1 MATTFTWSVTQ
12 MDCYPEYDGKQD
24 FVFVCH
30 WTCNGTDGTY
40 NASVYS
46 TCSLPVVQGTTF
58 IPYQDLTLET
68 VLGWIWANGV
78 DKDSAEAAV
87 AQQIQNQITPPIT
100 TPVLPWAS
108 PTV

>member
-1 MATTFTWSVTQ
+1 MTTFNWVVTALN
-12 MDCYPEYDGKQD
+12 CLPNAPEGQD
-24 FVFVCH
+24 YVITVH

-68 VLGWIWANGV
+68 VLGWIWSNGV
-78 DKDSAEAAV
+78 DKDGTEAAV
-87 AQQIQNQITPPIT
+87 LAQIETSKNPPIT
-100 TPVLPWAS
+100 KPPLPWL
-108 PTV
+108 

>member
-1 MATTFTWSVTQ
+1 MTTFNWVVTALN
-12 MDCYPEYDGKQD
+12 CLPNAPEGQD
-24 FVFVCH
+24 YVITVH

-46 TCSLPVVQGTTF
+46 TCSLPVTQGTSF

-87 AQQIQNQITPPIT
+87 AQQIQDQITPPIT
-100 TPVLPWAS
+100 TPPLPW
-108 PTV
+108 TV

>member
-46 TCSLPVVQGTTF
+46 TCSVPAPNPDDFT
-58 IPYQDLTLET
+58 PYQDLTLET

-78 DKDSAEAAV
+78 DKAATEAAV
-87 AQQIQNQITPPIT
+87 QTQIDNLINPPVVTPPI
-100 TPVLPWAS
+100 PWNQS
-108 PTV
+108 

>member
-1 MATTFTWSVTQ
+1 MTTFNWVVTALN
-12 MDCYPEYDGKQD
+12 CLPNAPEGQD
-24 FVFVCH
+24 YVINVH

-58 IPYQDLTLET
+58 VPYQDLTLET

-78 DKDSAEAAV
+78 DKAATEAAV
-87 AQQIQNQITPPIT
+87 QTQIDNLINPPVVTPP
-100 TPVLPWAS
+100 LPWNQS
-108 PTV
+108 